1 MKTQSLLFL
10 TATTL
15 VVASPVLMGQN
26 SIPNPLIDYNGFQ
39 KIVDTA
45 DKERES

>member
-1 MKTQSLLFL
+1 
-10 TATTL
+10 
-15 VVASPVLMGQN
+15 MGQN